1 MQNINVTVL
10 GAGSMGHGIAQVSAM
25 AGNEVVVRDIEQDIV
40 DDGLAAIENNLD
52 GAIERDMIDDAE
64 KSEIIDRLTG
74 TTDLEAAV
82 RDADLVIEAA
92 PENMELKKDIF
103 TDVDEYAPADAIIGT
118 NTSSLS
124 VTELVSVLDDPTRAI
139 GIHFFNPAHIME
151 LVEIIVAEQTAD
163 QTLEFA
169 KEYTESIKK
178 VGVVVNDFPGFS
190 SSRLGAIQAAE
201 SIRMVQ
207 EGVATPE
214 GIDTSMELG
223 YNHPMGPLT
232 LADHTGLDVNLEV
245 LQYLREELGE
255 RFKPPQLLKKKVR
268 AGKLGRKTGEGFYV
282 YEDGEK
288 VGMSDE

>member
-1 MQNINVTVL
+1 MNVTVL

>member
-1 MQNINVTVL
+1 MNVTVL

-25 AGNEVVVRDIEQDIV
+25 AGNEVVVRDIDQDIV
-40 DDGLAAIENNLD
+40 DDGLAAIEDNLD
-52 GAIERDMIDDAE
+52 GAIERDMIDDVE
-64 KSEIIDRLTG
+64 KSAILDRLTG

-169 KEYTESIKK
+169 KEYTESINK

-282 YEDGEK
+282 YEDSEK